1 MTPEDRQTLLSVAEW
16 TIHSK
21 RKVMNRI
28 RELAG
33 TEENYLIIARELDRV
48 NAHLQRARS
57 LHVEATLTLVDWIKT
72 LIYFEWK
79 CAFCQEKPFQAMHHY
94 IPLPVG
100 GMTPSNCIP
109 VCYSCMKRQ
118 EKSQN
123 FQVRVYP

>member
-1 MTPEDRQTLLSVAEW
+1 MTPEDRQTLLRVAEW
-16 TIHSK
+16 TIHSR
-21 RKVMNRI
+21 RKVMNTI

-48 NAHLQRARS
+48 NANLWRARS

-72 LIYFEWK
+72 LIYFEWQ

-94 IPLPVG
+94 IPLPLG

-109 VCYSCMKRQ
+109 VCYSCMKHQ
-118 EKSQN
+118 ENTQN